1 MIPET
6 PAFSVDTTEEFETLP
21 TKTFRLDRTNGRIIG
36 NIDGSEAVMQFIKKV
51 LDTSKYAYE
60 IYDWYYGN
68 QLNLL
73 VGQPYDYVVARI
85 PSIVEEALCS
95 DDRITG
101 VRDFTFERL
110 ALDSCSSSFY
120 VDTIYGSQKITMEV
134 PLA

>member
-21 TKTFRLDRTNGRIIG
+21 TKTFQLDRTNGRIMG

-85 PSIVEEALCS
+85 PSIIEEALCS

>member
-21 TKTFRLDRTNGRIIG
+21 TRTFRLDRENGRIMG
-36 NIDGSEAVMQFIKKV
+36 NIDDSEAVMQFIKKV

-73 VGQPYDYVVARI
+73 VGQSYDYVVARVPKI
-85 PSIVEEALCS
+85 IEEALCC
-95 DDRITG
+95 DDRVVG
-101 VRDFTFERL
+101 VRDFKFTRTG
-110 ALDSCSSSFY
+110 LDSCAVSFY
-120 VDTIYGSQKITMEV
+120 ADTIYGSTQVETEV
-134 PLA
+134 QL

>member
-6 PAFSVDTTEEFETLP
+6 PAFSVDTTEEYETLP
-21 TKTFRLDRTNGRIIG
+21 TKTFRLDMENGRIIG
-36 NIDGSEAVMQFIKKV
+36 KVDDSEAVMQFIKKV

-73 VGQPYDYVVARI
+73 VGQPYDYVVTRV
-85 PSIVEEALCS
+85 PSIMEEALCC

-101 VRDFTFERL
+101 VRDFTFEKTG
-110 ALDSCSSSFY
+110 LDVCVVSFY
-120 VDTIYGSQKITMEV
+120 VDTIYGSQQVTTEV
-134 PLA
+134 PL

>member
-21 TKTFRLDRTNGRIIG
+21 TKTFRLDRTNGRIMG
-36 NIDGSEAVMQFIKKV
+36 NIDGSEAVTQFIKKV

>member
-6 PAFSVDTTEEFETLP
+6 PAFSVDTTEEYETLP
-21 TKTFRLDRTNGRIIG
+21 TKTFRLDMENGRIIG
-36 NIDGSEAVMQFIKKV
+36 KVDDSEAVMQFIKKV

-73 VGQPYDYVVARI
+73 VGQPYDYVVARV
-85 PSIVEEALCS
+85 PSIMEEALCC

-101 VRDFTFERL
+101 VRDFTFEKTG
-110 ALDSCSSSFY
+110 LDVCVVSFY
-120 VDTIYGSQKITMEV
+120 VDTIYGSQKVTTEV
-134 PLA
+134 PL

>member
-6 PAFSVDTTEEFETLP
+6 PAFSIDTTEDFEILP
-21 TKTFRLDRTNGRIIG
+21 TKTFRLNIENRRIMG
-36 NIDGSEAVMQFIKKV
+36 KIDDSEAVTQFIKKV

-73 VGQPYDYVVARI
+73 VGQSYDYVVARVPKI
-85 PSIVEEALCS
+85 IEEALCC

-101 VRDFTFERL
+101 VRDFKFTRNG
-110 ALDSCSSSFY
+110 LDSCTVSFY
-120 VDTIYGSQKITMEV
+120 VDTIYGSPKVETEV
-134 PLA
+134 QL